1 MAPNS
6 NVRNNFVH
14 LKLWRWLKILIW
26 KILTFTWTSSS
37 LSGLLICIIHQQGRC
52 RSGGSRGRVSGQAR
66 WGQGPTKQLTW
77 KWEALIKQ
85 SGSPYTH
92 TRGPPS
98 NVDLMFTRRRLIPR
112 SCWFRLKS
120 NLNSKPMSRDPSR
133 NLIAFSPIGWL
144 TKLWNVHQSMVQVI
158 SNQSL
163 HNSSAPDEKYSSY
176 WFSWPHVF
184 LIGRVWSRDLLSWRC
199 TSQRLIN
206 SSIRIVDEVV
216 NRQRSPPSQMLIQF
230 PPGRVGSLGSSFA

>member
-6 NVRNNFVH
+6 KVQNNFVH
-14 LKLWRWLKILIW
+14 LKLRRWLKILIW

-37 LSGLLICIIHQQGRC
+37 LSGLLICIIHQQRRC

-120 NLNSKPMSRDPSR
+120 NLISKPMSRDPSR
-133 NLIAFSPIGWL
+133 NLIACLLLAGWRSFEMSTNRWFKWYPINHYTIRVHRMKSTQAIDFLDLMCFWL
-144 TKLWNVHQSMVQVI
+144 AGCGHVTCWVEDVH
-158 SNQSL
+158 
-163 HNSSAPDEKYSSY
+163 
-176 WFSWPHVF
+176 
-184 LIGRVWSRDLLSWRC
+184 
-199 TSQRLIN
+199 
-206 SSIRIVDEVV
+206 
-216 NRQRSPPSQMLIQF
+216 RS
-230 PPGRVGSLGSSFA
+230 G

>member
-6 NVRNNFVH
+6 NVQNNFVH
-14 LKLWRWLKILIW
+14 LKLRRWLKILIW

-98 NVDLMFTRRRLIPR
+98 NVDLMLTRRRLIPR

-120 NLNSKPMSRDPSR
+120 NLNSQRMSRDPSR
-133 NLIAFSPIGWL
+133 ICPPG
-144 TKLWNVHQSMVQVI
+144 
-158 SNQSL
+158 
-163 HNSSAPDEKYSSY
+163 SY
-176 WFSWPHVF
+176 W
-184 LIGRVWSRDLLSWRC
+184 L
-199 TSQRLIN
+199 
-206 SSIRIVDEVV
+206 VDEALKC
-216 NRQRSPPSQMLIQF
+216 PPTD
-230 PPGRVGSLGSSFA
+230 GSSDIQSIITQFECTGWKVLKLLIFLTSCVSDWPGAVTWPAELKMYIAAVN